1 MSNDDSEKDLSSDKV
16 TWTSQKRVDRSA
28 IDRRSGE
35 DRRQM
40 TGRTITV
47 PDMRQGERRSGKDRR
62 KVRLTITGRAMNI

>member
-1 MSNDDSEKDLSSDKV
+1 MSKPDSDNEIVSDNV
-16 TWTSQKRVDRSA
+16 TWTSQKKDERKESE
-28 IDRRSGE
+28 RRSGE

-40 TGRTITV
+40 SGRTITV